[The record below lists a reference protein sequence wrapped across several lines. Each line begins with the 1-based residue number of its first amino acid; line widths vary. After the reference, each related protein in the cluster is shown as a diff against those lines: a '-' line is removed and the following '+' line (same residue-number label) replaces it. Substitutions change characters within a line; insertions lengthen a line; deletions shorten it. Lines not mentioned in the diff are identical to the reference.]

1 MVTILAVG
9 KVVKGK
15 VIFTKA
21 RSLIGKA
28 VN

>member
-1 MVTILAVG
+1 MVTVLAVG
-9 KVVKGK
+9 KVIKGK
-15 VIFTKA
+15 IIFTKA